1 MSDPNLDTNW
11 GRGSSPFFPVED
23 LGIRVLE
30 KGKHCVLLGG
40 SGGRRMDSGGR
51 GHLRKTRERERG
63 VRCGGW
69 VGPAFG

>member
-30 KGKHCVLLGG
+30 KGKHVFC
-40 SGGRRMDSGGR
+40 
-51 GHLRKTRERERG
+51 
-63 VRCGGW
+63 W
-69 VGPAFG
+69 VGVEGVGWIVEGGGT